1 MCTLYTHLDIK
12 KTTQDCGFWSRV
24 DSDMILEKKTRIQS
38 PRKRI
43 GLSKRTNMPLP
54 NKQQQKRDKY
64 ADSQE
69 RILYLGKRH
78 KTQSSRSSKNKCI
91 CFI

>member
-1 MCTLYTHLDIK
+1 MYIIYTFRYKK

-54 NKQQQKRDKY
+54 NKQQQK
-64 ADSQE
+64 
-69 RILYLGKRH
+69 
-78 KTQSSRSSKNKCI
+78 TNKKETNMQTAKKEI
-91 CFI
+91 FI